1 MTDSALSTEVKTVE
15 NPDILPQIGRWLE
28 DYEEVVTILP
38 VLAGLLVTSR
48 LQLRGAQALMVNLLM
63 AAIIRQLV
71 RQLKQEAKAN
81 SPATNSTQAESPN
94 NHQDN
99 SPTATTTQTEDYTIV
114 HSIPGRLRLRIPRLM
129 TDVLYAKRLEKL
141 LSDEQ
146 RVKSVRINR
155 TAASLII
162 QYDPAGVSELEL
174 GMYLVSILEL
184 AETTA
189 KPDENSVPDDSE
201 ATS

>member
-1 MTDSALSTEVKTVE
+1 MNDSALSTEFQTRE
-15 NPDILPQIGRWLE
+15 NYDILSQIGRWLE

-38 VLAGLLVTSR
+38 VVTGLLVTSR
-48 LQLRGAQALMVNLLM
+48 LRLRGAQALMVNLLI

-81 SPATNSTQAESPN
+81 SPTTNSTQAENPN

-99 SPTATTTQTEDYTIV
+99 SPTATTTETEDYTIV
-114 HSIPGRLRLRIPRLM
+114 HSIPGRIRLRIPRLM

-146 RVKSVRINR
+146 RIKSVRINR

-174 GMYLVSILEL
+174 GMYLVSILEI
-184 AETTA
+184 AENTS

>member
-1 MTDSALSTEVKTVE
+1 MTDTVLSPDVKTAE
-15 NPDILPQIGRWLE
+15 NPEILPKIGRWLE

-38 VLAGLLVTSR
+38 VVAGLLVTSR
-48 LQLRGAQALMVNLLM
+48 LQLRGAQALTVNLLM
-63 AAIIRQLV
+63 AAIIRQLF

-99 SPTATTTQTEDYTIV
+99 TPTATTTQTEDYTIV
-114 HSIPGRLRLRIPRLM
+114 HSIPGRIRLRIPRLM
-129 TDVLYAKRLEKL
+129 TDVFYTKKLEQL

-155 TAASLII
+155 MAASLII

-174 GMYLVSILEL
+174 GMYLLNILEI
-184 AETTA
+184 AENTA
-189 KPDENSVPDDSE
+189 KNDENSVTDDSE
-201 ATS
+201 AAS